1 MENETLRGNVGRY
14 LPWVWIKLTIIVD
27 YEARNTLQPPLLLGH
42 PSAMKKWSF
51 NTYLQGD
58 NLVAFDISVLFHYL
72 GTSETWHKRGGIWL
86 EGDFW
91 ARSHEEGVKLAKEGI
106 WHTQEYIEDKRIDFH
121 NCTFQTYELA

>member
-1 MENETLRGNVGRY
+1 
-14 LPWVWIKLTIIVD
+14 
-27 YEARNTLQPPLLLGH
+27 
-42 PSAMKKWSF
+42 MKKWSF

-91 ARSHEEGVKLAKEGI
+91 TRSHEEGVKLAKEGI